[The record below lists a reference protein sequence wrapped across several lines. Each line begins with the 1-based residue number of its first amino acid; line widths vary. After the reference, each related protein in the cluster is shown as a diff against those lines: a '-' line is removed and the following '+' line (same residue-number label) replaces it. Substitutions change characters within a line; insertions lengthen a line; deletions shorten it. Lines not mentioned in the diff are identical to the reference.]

1 MRKNLSYIKGIT
13 YSLWSMNLWTL
24 QSPQQLLLGDREE
37 HQQGVEKVLWRPDV
51 FQQVLRRAVFKF
63 CSTHPRAKLS
73 RSLTCPHRCCWK
85 SLSAS
90 CLPFLSSGLTSPSCI
105 TMSELLYL
113 PATLPL
119 PHSPRKIKDLL
130 GGLQA
135 EWWCCRCCVRTRKA
149 AVAHNAVGNVQ
160 LEKSQ
165 TSFFMV
171 FTHVCFICK
180 C

>member
-1 MRKNLSYIKGIT
+1 MSTKSSACLTALHHTTCNYTTLWTLCYSIKFYGFSHYVERKMRKNLSYIKGIT

-37 HQQGVEKVLWRPDV
+37 HQQGLEKVLWRPDV

-63 CSTHPRAKLS
+63 CSTHPRAKLSPS

-119 PHSPRKIKDLL
+119 PHSPPK
-130 GGLQA
+130 
-135 EWWCCRCCVRTRKA
+135 
-149 AVAHNAVGNVQ
+149 N
-160 LEKSQ
+160 
-165 TSFFMV
+165 
-171 FTHVCFICK
+171 
-180 C
+180 